1 MKLVLVASS
10 IEIIDVLS
18 PNVTHINI
26 MNQTSNSRFFL
37 WNGGTSF
44 VDFTTQQ
51 RVTENRPTVV
61 LLVQNPNRHRR
72 VNACVIPAL
81 NCPPPPLS
89 LPSDH
94 AHRIRNRRRRAPGDH
109 YSHGWLGS
117 RQAKP
122 RAGGVTCR
130 RPRCPP
136 PRVSCP
142 PLRCFVSWFVV
153 AACRR
158 TTRSLTRP
166 CCVVGPN
173 CSERTNRLIRLD

>member
-1 MKLVLVASS
+1 MERLEYDREEEPHLSTSQPSSASLK
-10 IEIIDVLS
+10 IDPLL
-18 PNVTHINI
+18 
-26 MNQTSNSRFFL
+26 FFL
-37 WNGGTSF
+37 FRIQTDTDAWTHAWSP
-44 VDFTTQQ
+44 
-51 RVTENRPTVV
+51 RWI
-61 LLVQNPNRHRR
+61 
-72 VNACVIPAL
+72 A
-81 NCPPPPLS
+81 PPPPLS

-117 RQAKP
+117 QQAKP

>member
-1 MKLVLVASS
+1 MS
-10 IEIIDVLS
+10 
-18 PNVTHINI
+18 
-26 MNQTSNSRFFL
+26 
-37 WNGGTSF
+37 
-44 VDFTTQQ
+44 TQQ

-130 RPRCPP
+130 RPLPP
-136 PRVSCP
+136 PARELSTVAWLRFLVRRRCVP
-142 PLRCFVSWFVV
+142 PHH
-153 AACRR
+153 
-158 TTRSLTRP
+158 SLTHSP
-166 CCVVGPN
+166 LLCCG
-173 CSERTNRLIRLD
+173 TQLQ